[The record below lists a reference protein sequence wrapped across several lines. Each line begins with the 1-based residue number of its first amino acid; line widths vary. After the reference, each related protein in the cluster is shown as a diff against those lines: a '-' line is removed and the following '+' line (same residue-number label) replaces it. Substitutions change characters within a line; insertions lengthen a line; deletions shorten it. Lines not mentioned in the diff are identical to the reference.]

1 MGLMKKI
8 ILSLMVAGFAIA
20 VQAGDAKTCPN
31 SKTADTAGCCCHKT
45 KTSLQ
50 VKTSQEAKGTCPFA
64 KSACTKQTAAKKTNV
79 KQTVL
84 LSPKA
89 ADLVQ

>member
-1 MGLMKKI
+1 MKKI

-31 SKTADTAGCCCHKT
+31 KTADTAGCCCHKT

-64 KSACTKQTAAKKTNV
+64 KSACTKQTAANKTKV

-89 ADLVQ
+89 VDLMW